1 MNEEK
6 IYIEVCKGRSLRDVA
21 SEFGVSKNKVD
32 YIKKNGDYYVDIT
45 SVNDVKKN
53 VFSAK
58 RPSEKEQLCY
68 IIISYNELWLKNQTR
83 LRNIAHTS
91 KNKLADKKSI
101 KSKLAIYLEVN
112 RSTITRWCNPKKKKL
127 VKEEI
132 WKLYDNIINEFY
144 SKEDEIMGKTFYI
157 DDEGAV
163 KGYKLYC
170 IDYWSNPKLAY
181 HINNHARAFY
191 KSRMTPK
198 AFEKAQLEYYYRLK
212 EQSEEEISESLNYVV
227 RLSIVC
233 GIGLAIWMFRM
244 AKLGYKYDEICDCI
258 EDCQLKFDDSVWY
271 DGELSPPRF
280 LYYETKGIL
289 FVPENLKPVMKEM
302 WEDGRISGVFQQV
315 A

>member
-83 LRNIAHTS
+83 LRNISPTS

-127 VKEEI
+127 VKEEM

-144 SKEDEIMGKTFYI
+144 SKEDEIMEKM
-157 DDEGAV
+157 
-163 KGYKLYC
+163 
-170 IDYWSNPKLAY
+170 
-181 HINNHARAFY
+181 FY
-191 KSRMTPK
+191 KDERK
-198 AFEKAQLEYYYRLK
+198 L
-212 EQSEEEISESLNYVV
+212 
-227 RLSIVC
+227 
-233 GIGLAIWMFRM
+233 IG
-244 AKLGYKYDEICDCI
+244 Y
-258 EDCQLKFDDSVWY
+258 
-271 DGELSPPRF
+271 
-280 LYYETKGIL
+280 
-289 FVPENLKPVMKEM
+289 
-302 WEDGRISGVFQQV
+302 
-315 A
+315 